1 MRILGINHLGL
12 APKDP
17 ERARWFLTEVLGL
30 SLTGEELVASQKT
43 STAFFTS
50 GDDSQGYPSRL
61 EVLTNQEGEHGPIAA
76 YLEKKGG
83 GIHHV
88 ALTVDDVAS
97 AIAHMK
103 EKGVRTLSDE
113 PQPGAH
119 NTQVVFI
126 HPKEA
131 GGLLIELVQPAKAA
145 KSS

>member
-1 MRILGINHLGL
+1 MQIKGINHLGI

-17 ERARWFLTEVLGL
+17 ARARWFFEEVLGL

-50 GDDSQGYPSRL
+50 GDDSQPESTRL
-61 EVLTNQEGEHGPIAA
+61 EILTNQEGEQGPIAS

-83 GIHHV
+83 GIHHI

-103 EKGVRTLSDE
+103 AKGIRTLSDE

-119 NTQVVFI
+119 NTKVVFV

-131 GGLLIELVQPAKAA
+131 GGLLIELVQPA
-145 KSS
+145 

>member
-1 MRILGINHLGL
+1 MRVLGINHLGL

-17 ERARWFLTEVLGL
+17 QKARWFFEEVLGL
-30 SLTGEELVASQKT
+30 SLTGEELVATQKT
-43 STAFFTS
+43 ATAFFTS
-50 GDDSQGYPSRL
+50 GDNTQPEPSRL
-61 EVLTNQEGEHGPIAA
+61 EILTNQEGEQGPIAA

-88 ALTVDDVAS
+88 ALTVDDVAA

-103 EKGVRTLSDE
+103 AKGVRVLSDE

-119 NTQVVFI
+119 NTKVVFI

-131 GGLLIELVQPAKAA
+131 GGLLIELVQPA
-145 KSS
+145 SDH

>member
-1 MRILGINHLGL
+1 MKVLGINHLGL

-17 ERARWFLTEVLGL
+17 ARARWFFEEILGL
-30 SLTGEELVASQKT
+30 SLTGEELVATQKT
-43 STAFFTS
+43 STQFFTS
-50 GDDSQGYPSRL
+50 GDNTQPEPSRL
-61 EVLTNQEGEHGPIAA
+61 EILTNQEGEHGPIAA

-88 ALTVDDVAS
+88 ALTVDDVAA

-103 EKGVRTLSDE
+103 AKGIRVLSDE

-119 NTQVVFI
+119 NTKVVFI

-131 GGLLIELVQPAKAA
+131 GGLLIELVQP
-145 KSS
+145 